1 MFKQELLKRLK
12 LYHVNFLPYIL
23 FTNVTDLP
31 GPSKKRPPLKKQI
44 TDDDIQSRLD
54 ALKREI

>member
-1 MFKQELLKRLK
+1 MNVYATVVKT
-12 LYHVNFLPYIL
+12 
-23 FTNVTDLP
+23 TNCISSRFQFSTLTIADLP

-54 ALKREI
+54 ALKRKI

>member
-1 MFKQELLKRLK
+1 MKIVHYSN
-12 LYHVNFLPYIL
+12 YHLIFYCKSQIAE
-23 FTNVTDLP
+23 LP

-54 ALKREI
+54 ALKRKI